1 MRGKYEPLTLVAK
14 DGDVQTSAVSISSGC
29 RQTEFFGH
37 IKIIMKH
44 ILTPAFIS
52 VLFLGCGNSQS
63 DKNVKSDTAH
73 IYPTVSYLDI
83 KLDAGRLPSNPYI
96 LEFTNGRKKI
106 VFCGTNH
113 LTDISDTGNSMFTKI
128 EEKCFSFRPDVC
140 LNEGGDIS
148 QKKYASRK
156 DALLKDG
163 EIGLTK
169 ILADSLK
176 VKCINGDMTEEF
188 EFRELLKK
196 YSTEEFIAYVV
207 NERLMWGLVGH
218 NISRQEDVEKEYKNF
233 IKKYIMELGKV
244 KLTETQQSFNFFKSG
259 FEKTLGRP
267 FDINRP
273 EPTNPFEP
281 TSKFQQIGRTSKEIR
296 DQNLMKTIDR
306 LLDTNDKIFVV
317 FGGWHLL
324 TCKPG
329 LEEIIN
335 RKRE

>member
-1 MRGKYEPLTLVAK
+1 MKLILRLTS
-14 DGDVQTSAVSISSGC
+14 T
-29 RQTEFFGH
+29 T
-37 IKIIMKH
+37 
-44 ILTPAFIS
+44 
-52 VLFLGCGNSQS
+52 VLFSDYEYSQTNKS
-63 DKNVKSDTAH
+63 IKNDINY
-73 IYPTVSYLDI
+73 IYPTVNYLKI
-83 KLDAGRLPSNPYI
+83 KLNSGKLPSNPYI
-96 LEFTNGRKKI
+96 LEFINGKKKI
-106 VFCGTNH
+106 IFCGTNH
-113 LTDISDTGNSMFTKI
+113 LTDKSGIDNPMYAKI
-128 EEKCFSFRPDVC
+128 EEKFLSVRPDVC

-176 VKCINGDMTEEF
+176 IKCINGDMPENY

-196 YSTEEFIAYVV
+196 YSVEEFIAYVV
-207 NERLMWGLVGH
+207 NERLMWELKGK
-218 NISRQEDVEKEYKNF
+218 NISKQEDVEKEYKKF
-233 IKKYIMELGKV
+233 IQGYIMQLGKV
-244 KLTETQQSFNFFKSG
+244 KLTETQQSFNFFKTS
-259 FEKTLGRP
+259 FKKVLGRP

-273 EPTNPFEP
+273 EPTNPLEP
-281 TSKFQQIGRTSKEIR
+281 KSKFQQIGRTSKEIR
-296 DQNLMKTIDR
+296 DQNLLATIDR

>member
-1 MRGKYEPLTLVAK
+1 MPHLRKAPTLVA
-14 DGDVQTSAVSISSGC
+14 II
-29 RQTEFFGH
+29 FGH

-44 ILTPAFIS
+44 LLKFTFIS
-52 VLFLGCGNSQS
+52 VLFWGCGNSNSDKKENQS
-63 DKNVKSDTAH
+63 AKNVKSDSTL
-73 IYPTVSYLDI
+73 IYPTVSYLEL
-83 KLDAGRLPSNPYI
+83 KLENGQLPSNPYT
-96 LEFTNGRKKI
+96 LEFTNGKKKI

-113 LTDISDTGNSMFTKI
+113 LSKSDFDNPMYTKI
-128 EEKCFSFRPDVC
+128 EDIFFSFRPNICV
-140 LNEGGDIS
+140 NEGGDIS
-148 QKKYASRK
+148 KKIYTSKK

-176 VKCINGDMTEEF
+176 LSCVNGDMNEEY
-188 EFRELLKK
+188 EFKNLLKK
-196 YSTEEFIAYVV
+196 YSIEEFIAYIV
-207 NERLMWGLVGH
+207 NERLMWELKDRKLTKQDD
-218 NISRQEDVEKEYKNF
+218 IEKEYKKF
-233 IKKYIMELGKV
+233 IEGYIMKLGKV
-244 KLTETQQSFNFFKSG
+244 NLSETQQSFDFFKTS

-281 TSKFQQIGRTSKEIR
+281 KGKFQEIGRMSKQIR
-296 DQNLMKTIDR
+296 DQNLMATIDK
-306 LLDTNDKIFVV
+306 LLDTNDKVFIV